1 MNMRLAFLV
10 MVAALASVPA
20 WAIGDKGLAEVVAKK
35 AGVDAAT
42 AAKVL
47 DAFKSAV
54 VEQVK
59 AGEDVR
65 LRGFGKF
72 YGKHMKARKGRNP
85 KTGKEMQI
93 PARTYLRFKPS
104 RKATEA
110 LNAQ

>member
-1 MNMRLAFLV
+1 MKLRLALFV
-10 MVAALASVPA
+10 MAAALAAAPA
-20 WAIGDKGLAEVVAKK
+20 WAIGDKGLAGVVAKK

-47 DAFKSAV
+47 DAFKAAV
-54 VEQVK
+54 IEQIR
-59 AGEDVR
+59 AGEEVR

-104 RKATEA
+104 KKATEA
-110 LNAQ
+110 LNAK